1 MLEDDEERRHDEEH
15 AGGADEHSAYGAD
28 AYSDSRMAVLTRR
41 PMSMRQPEAEAG
53 RMKKR

>member
-1 MLEDDEERRHDEEH
+1 MLEDDEERRHDEEQ

>member
-1 MLEDDEERRHDEEH
+1 MLEDDEERRHDEEQ
-15 AGGADEHSAYGAD
+15 AGGAD